1 MIIRFSEEEV
11 RPMGRQAGGVRGIK
25 LRPNDFVVAMDIVDE
40 DANDMLLVTEK
51 GFGKR
56 TKLQQVKRI
65 GRGGKGVIGI
75 KVSERNGR
83 LVSLHIVRDDDE
95 VLLITSKGVLIR
107 QRVKSIPIS
116 GRAAQGIRL
125 MRLDADDRVAT
136 TALVVSSNNSHTHEG
151 DSDGGEEKV

>member
-1 MIIRFSEEEV
+1 
-11 RPMGRQAGGVRGIK
+11 
-25 LRPNDFVVAMDIVDE
+25 
-40 DANDMLLVTEK
+40 MLLVTEK

-75 KVSERNGR
+75 KVSERNGK